1 MRKGKMMK
9 KIKKLGITALAAV
22 LVVSAAGCGKKE
34 EKVYKNSDIVMSVKD
49 KNGDKLKIDY
59 ATACTYLRIMQAE
72 AYSYMS
78 SLSSQSNAGAS
89 DDVWS
94 EAVPGDD
101 AEYDTYGEQF
111 KGESLDTLKTMI
123 LSEANQD
130 EYNVEFTDED
140 QEKCDEV
147 AKKFMQD
154 NSDQSAEAM
163 HASEKSVSNVLR
175 LWTIEERVRAQI
187 IKEADTEVT
196 DEEAGQTTFNY
207 AIVYKKEVDD
217 PEKKAKELVD
227 AMKDSTDFETAA
239 SNAKLTAQTV
249 TFTTND
255 PEYDDY
261 DKTMIENAEKL
272 KDGECDTY
280 ENKDGNIVVLYM
292 KAVNDKEATESHKDS
307 VISQRKSDLYE
318 DTVDGWKDDSQV
330 IVNKMAWD
338 SIKTDKNEV
347 FTEKQTDDNTT
358 ANTTVDGDDSST
370 TVDVIA
376 DDGGD
381 VGDVDISSGDSKEES
396 ESSNAEEENGDT
408 DEADKDGEQEENTEK
423 ESSEK

>member
-1 MRKGKMMK
+1 MMK

-130 EYNVEFTDED
+130 EYDVEFTDED
-140 QEKCDEV
+140 QEKCDEA

-227 AMKDSTDFETAA
+227 DMKDSTDFETAA
-239 SNAKLTAQTV
+239 SNAELTAQTV

-272 KDGECDTY
+272 KDGECNTY

-292 KAVNDKEATESHKDS
+292 KAVNDEEATESQKDS
-307 VISQRKSDLYE
+307 IISQRKSDLYE
-318 DTVDGWKDDSQV
+318 DTIDEWKDDSQV
-330 IVNKMAWD
+330 IVNKMAWE

-347 FTEKQTDDNTT
+347 FTEKQTDDNTS

-370 TVDVIA
+370 TVDVTA

-381 VGDVDISSGDSKEES
+381 VGDVNISSGNNES
-396 ESSNAEEENGDT
+396 G
-408 DEADKDGEQEENTEK
+408 EADSGEADADK
-423 ESSEK
+423 EQKKTMKKTTQSLTS

>member
-1 MRKGKMMK
+1 MRKGKIMK

-123 LSEANQD
+123 LSEVNQD
-130 EYNVEFTDED
+130 EYDVEFTDED

-163 HASEKSVSNVLR
+163 HASEESVSNVLR

-292 KAVNDKEATESHKDS
+292 KAVNDEEATKSQKDS
-307 VISQRKSDLYE
+307 IISQRKSDLYE
-318 DTVDGWKDDSQV
+318 DTIDGWKDDSQV
-330 IVNKMAWD
+330 IVNKKAWK

-347 FTEKQTDDNTT
+347 FTEKQTDDKTNGNTN

-370 TVDVIA
+370 TVDVTA

-381 VGDVDISSGDSKEES
+381 VGDVDISSGDDSDKEGTDAGEAEETAKES
-396 ESSNAEEENGDT
+396 E
-408 DEADKDGEQEENTEK
+408 K
-423 ESSEK
+423 

>member
-1 MRKGKMMK
+1 
-9 KIKKLGITALAAV
+9 
-22 LVVSAAGCGKKE
+22 
-34 EKVYKNSDIVMSVKD
+34 
-49 KNGDKLKIDY
+49 
-59 ATACTYLRIMQAE
+59 
-72 AYSYMS
+72 
-78 SLSSQSNAGAS
+78 
-89 DDVWS
+89 
-94 EAVPGDD
+94 
-101 AEYDTYGEQF
+101 
-111 KGESLDTLKTMI
+111 
-123 LSEANQD
+123 
-130 EYNVEFTDED
+130 
-140 QEKCDEV
+140 
-147 AKKFMQD
+147 
-154 NSDQSAEAM
+154 
-163 HASEKSVSNVLR
+163 
-175 LWTIEERVRAQI
+175 
-187 IKEADTEVT
+187 
-196 DEEAGQTTFNY
+196 
-207 AIVYKKEVDD
+207 
-217 PEKKAKELVD
+217 
-227 AMKDSTDFETAA
+227 MKDSTDFETAA

-280 ENKDGNIVVLYM
+280 KNKDGNIVVLYM

-347 FTEKQTDDNTT
+347 FTEKQTDDNTN

-370 TVDVIA
+370 TVDVTA

-396 ESSNAEEENGDT
+396 ESSNAEEENNDT
-408 DEADKDGEQEENTEK
+408 DEADKDGEQEENAEE

>member
-1 MRKGKMMK
+1 MRKGKIMK

-217 PEKKAKELVD
+217 PEKGFWQLQLSK
-227 AMKDSTDFETAA
+227 SF
-239 SNAKLTAQTV
+239 N
-249 TFTTND
+249 
-255 PEYDDY
+255 
-261 DKTMIENAEKL
+261 L
-272 KDGECDTY
+272 KNIDTIFF
-280 ENKDGNIVVLYM
+280 KG
-292 KAVNDKEATESHKDS
+292 
-307 VISQRKSDLYE
+307 IS
-318 DTVDGWKDDSQV
+318 
-330 IVNKMAWD
+330 
-338 SIKTDKNEV
+338 
-347 FTEKQTDDNTT
+347 
-358 ANTTVDGDDSST
+358 
-370 TVDVIA
+370 
-376 DDGGD
+376 
-381 VGDVDISSGDSKEES
+381 
-396 ESSNAEEENGDT
+396 
-408 DEADKDGEQEENTEK
+408 
-423 ESSEK
+423 

>member
-22 LVVSAAGCGKKE
+22 LVVSTAGCGKKE

-101 AEYDTYGEQF
+101 TEYDTYGEQF

-130 EYNVEFTDED
+130 EYDVEFTDED
-140 QEKCDEV
+140 QEKCDEA
-147 AKKFMQD
+147 AKKFMQS

-163 HASEKSVSNVLR
+163 HASEKSVANVLR

-187 IKEADTEVT
+187 IKDVDTEVT

-207 AIVYKKEVDD
+207 AIVYKKEVND

-347 FTEKQTDDNTT
+347 FTEKQTDDNTN
-358 ANTTVDGDDSST
+358 ANTTVDGDGSST
-370 TVDVIA
+370 TVDVTA

-381 VGDVDISSGDSKEES
+381 VGDVAVSSGDSKEES
-396 ESSNAEEENGDT
+396 ENSNAEEENGDT
-408 DEADKDGEQEENTEK
+408 DEADKDGEQEENSK
-423 ESSEK
+423 K

>member
-1 MRKGKMMK
+1 MK

-130 EYNVEFTDED
+130 EYDVEFTDED
-140 QEKCDEV
+140 QEKCDEA

-227 AMKDSTDFETAA
+227 DMKDSTDFETAA
-239 SNAKLTAQTV
+239 SNAELTAQTV

-272 KDGECDTY
+272 KDGECNTY

-292 KAVNDKEATESHKDS
+292 KAVNDEEATESQKDS
-307 VISQRKSDLYE
+307 IISQRKSDLYE
-318 DTVDGWKDDSQV
+318 DTIDEWKDDSQV
-330 IVNKMAWD
+330 IVNKMAWE

-347 FTEKQTDDNTT
+347 FTEKQTDDNTS

-370 TVDVIA
+370 TVDVTA

-381 VGDVDISSGDSKEES
+381 VGDVNISSGNNES
-396 ESSNAEEENGDT
+396 G
-408 DEADKDGEQEENTEK
+408 EADSGEADADK
-423 ESSEK
+423 EQKKTMKKTTQSLTS

>member
-1 MRKGKMMK
+1 MK

-130 EYNVEFTDED
+130 EYDVKFTDED
-140 QEKCDEV
+140 QEKCDEA

-187 IKEADTEVT
+187 IKEVDTEVT
-196 DEEAGQTTFNY
+196 DKEAAQTTFNY

-227 AMKDSTDFETAA
+227 AMKDSPDFETAA

-292 KAVNDKEATESHKDS
+292 KAVNDEEATKSQKDS
-307 VISQRKSDLYE
+307 IISQRKSDLYE
-318 DTVDGWKDDSQV
+318 DTIDGWKDDSQV
-330 IVNKMAWD
+330 TVNKMAWE

-347 FTEKQTDDNTT
+347 FTEKQTDDNTST
-358 ANTTVDGDDSST
+358 NTTVDGDDSST
-370 TVDVIA
+370 TVDVTA

-381 VGDVDISSGDSKEES
+381 VGDVNISSGNDENS
-396 ESSNAEEENGDT
+396 EAEENGDKEKANS
-408 DEADKDGEQEENTEK
+408 DEADTDKEQKKTMK
-423 ESSEK
+423 KTTQSSTS

>member
-22 LVVSAAGCGKKE
+22 LVVSTAGCGKKE

-123 LSEANQD
+123 LSEVNQD
-130 EYNVEFTDED
+130 EYDVEFTDED
-140 QEKCDEV
+140 QEKCDEA

-249 TFTTND
+249 TFTG
-255 PEYDDY
+255 Y
-261 DKTMIENAEKL
+261 
-272 KDGECDTY
+272 
-280 ENKDGNIVVLYM
+280 
-292 KAVNDKEATESHKDS
+292 
-307 VISQRKSDLYE
+307 
-318 DTVDGWKDDSQV
+318 
-330 IVNKMAWD
+330 
-338 SIKTDKNEV
+338 
-347 FTEKQTDDNTT
+347 
-358 ANTTVDGDDSST
+358 
-370 TVDVIA
+370 
-376 DDGGD
+376 
-381 VGDVDISSGDSKEES
+381 SGSY
-396 ESSNAEEENGDT
+396 T
-408 DEADKDGEQEENTEK
+408 
-423 ESSEK
+423 

>member
-1 MRKGKMMK
+1 
-9 KIKKLGITALAAV
+9 
-22 LVVSAAGCGKKE
+22 
-34 EKVYKNSDIVMSVKD
+34 MSVKD

-207 AIVYKKEVDD
+207 AIVYKR
-217 PEKKAKELVD
+217 
-227 AMKDSTDFETAA
+227 S
-239 SNAKLTAQTV
+239 
-249 TFTTND
+249 
-255 PEYDDY
+255 
-261 DKTMIENAEKL
+261 
-272 KDGECDTY
+272 
-280 ENKDGNIVVLYM
+280 
-292 KAVNDKEATESHKDS
+292 
-307 VISQRKSDLYE
+307 
-318 DTVDGWKDDSQV
+318 
-330 IVNKMAWD
+330 
-338 SIKTDKNEV
+338 
-347 FTEKQTDDNTT
+347 
-358 ANTTVDGDDSST
+358 
-370 TVDVIA
+370 
-376 DDGGD
+376 
-381 VGDVDISSGDSKEES
+381 
-396 ESSNAEEENGDT
+396 
-408 DEADKDGEQEENTEK
+408 
-423 ESSEK
+423 